1 MPVLF
6 LKKER
11 SDAMYRKPDE
21 EFVKEGAAKVTEK
34 DIEKVV
40 NREDEIKKQFKARG
54 PLKRF
59 IEDGRMLMAM
69 IKDFRAGNYRGA
81 MRWTIAAAAFAL
93 IYVLNPFDII
103 PDVIPFVGAVDDAS
117 VVAACLMLI
126 ERDLFK
132 YREWKIKQA
141 GSGAFEDVTYH

>member
-1 MPVLF
+1 MF
-6 LKKER
+6 K
-11 SDAMYRKPDE
+11 KPDE
-21 EFVKEGAAKVTEK
+21 EYVRKGAENVTDK
-34 DIEKVV
+34 DIERVV
-40 NREDEIKKQFKARG
+40 VREDDIRKQFTARG

-69 IKDFRAGNYRGA
+69 VRDWRAGNYRQA

-93 IYVLNPFDII
+93 IYVLNPFDIV
-103 PDVIPFVGAVDDAS
+103 PDVLPFVGAVDDAS
-117 VVAACLMLI
+117 VIAACLMLL

-141 GSGAFEDVTYH
+141 GGGAYEDIGYR